1 MIEIYKLLGIILV
14 ITGAVDMIILPR
26 IIARAKGDKNTPF
39 VTSLIWIMAL
49 GTMVA
54 GGLCFF
60 GIFGTF

>member
-26 IIARAKGDKNTPF
+26 IIARAKGDKNTPL
-39 VTSLIWIMAL
+39 VTTLIWVIAF
-49 GTMVA
+49 GTMIV
-54 GGLCFF
+54 GGLCYF

>member
-14 ITGAVDMIILPR
+14 ATGAVDMIILPR
-26 IIARAKGDKNTPF
+26 IIARAKGEKNTPF
-39 VTSLIWIMAL
+39 VTTIIWIMAL

-60 GIFGTF
+60 GVFGTF